1 MPSAANS
8 RKFDSSPNG
17 FDLGTV
23 SAPRGGGQGKGRISA
38 CSRKGKFRFR

>member
-23 SAPRGGGQGKGRISA
+23 SAPRGGAGEGSYLGVFTQR
-38 CSRKGKFRFR
+38 